1 MSQENVEIVKEF
13 TRLFQQ
19 GDRQSW
25 REYFDPAVV
34 WDTSASKMPAA
45 GVYHGHDGIEEFFR
59 DWLGTWR
66 DFEIANHEFIDAGDS
81 VVVVFGQTGT
91 GRSSGVRIAR
101 DFFGVYELKDDKV
114 VRYGLYESREAALE
128 AAGLRE

>member
-13 TRLFQQ
+13 TRRFEQ
-19 GDRQSW
+19 GDRDSW

-59 DWLGTWR
+59 DWLPTWR
-66 DFEIANHEFIDAGDS
+66 DFEVETREYIDAGDS
-81 VVVVFGQTGT
+81 VVVVFRQTGT
-91 GRSSGVRIAR
+91 GRSSGVRTAR
-101 DFFGVYELKDDKV
+101 DVFGVYGLKDAKV
-114 VRYGLYESREAALE
+114 IRYGLYESREEALE